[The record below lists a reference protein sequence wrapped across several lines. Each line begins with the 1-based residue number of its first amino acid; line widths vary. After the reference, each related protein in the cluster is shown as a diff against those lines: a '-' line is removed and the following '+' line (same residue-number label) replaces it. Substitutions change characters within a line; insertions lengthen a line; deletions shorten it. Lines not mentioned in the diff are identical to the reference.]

1 MSRFAQFVALATGH
15 LAHRHSLRDVVANLQ
30 AQGARLCHLGVQP
43 VARSSFARVNETQPY
58 TLYEALFGKLYD
70 RCRHLAPR
78 HGFRF
83 KNKLYAMDASLI
95 DLSLRIFP
103 WAHLALGKAAMKLH
117 LGLDHDGFLPAF
129 AVITDGRVHDMA
141 GAKSFAFSKGS
152 IVVFDKGYSDYA
164 WRQKLTDAGIYFV
177 TRARGNMV
185 AKVIEE
191 GPPAKGR
198 IDFDRRVQLTGKQK
212 NSPKLTPLRLVG
224 YTCPDT
230 GRSYEFMTNIEHLCA
245 QTIADIYKSRWQV
258 ELFFK
263 WIKQNLKLKGFLGTS
278 RNAVLTQIWVAL
290 CVCLLIAFLKFSSR
304 VQLTMQQIA
313 RLLQLNL
320 FMRRDLLQPQD
331 VMSRH
336 RGAKLCRRYGLLG
349 KISLL
354 SLEYLLFVERW
365 PFHAGPPDH
374 YGRLSS
380 LLDLSVSQ
388 SGGLMPLHS
397 TTDFRP
403 V

>member
-1 MSRFAQFVALATGH
+1 MSRFSQFVALATGH

-30 AQGARLCHLGVQP
+30 AQGSRLYHLGAQP
-43 VARSSFARVNETQPY
+43 VARSSFARVNEAQPY

-70 RCRHLAPR
+70 RCRHLAPH

-83 KNKLYAMDASLI
+83 KNKLYSMDSSLI
-95 DLSLRIFP
+95 DLSLRVFP

-129 AVITDGRVHDMA
+129 AVVTEGRVHDMN
-141 GAKSFAFSKGS
+141 GAKQFAFSKGS
-152 IVVFDKGYSDYA
+152 IVVFDKGYSDYG
-164 WRQKLTDAGIYFV
+164 WRQKLTDAGVYFV

-185 AKVIEE
+185 AKVVDD
-191 GPPAKGR
+191 GPPANGQ
-198 IDFDRRVQLTGKQK
+198 IGFDRRVQLTGKQK
-212 NSPKLTPLRLVG
+212 HSPKLKPLRLVG

-320 FMRRDLLQPQD
+320 FMRR
-331 VMSRH
+331 
-336 RGAKLCRRYGLLG
+336 
-349 KISLL
+349 SLL
-354 SLEYLLFVERW
+354 ELLNGET
-365 PFHAGPPDH
+365 GPPTEP
-374 YGRLSS
+374 SS
-380 LLDLSVSQ
+380 QMALAL
-388 SGGLMPLHS
+388 
-397 TTDFRP
+397 
-403 V
+403 

>member
-1 MSRFAQFVALATGH
+1 HHSTVFGQFLRLVPRHEFDSLSRAHHSGSPLRSMSRFSQFVALATGH

-30 AQGARLCHLGVQP
+30 AQGPRLYHLGVQP

-58 TLYEALFGKLYD
+58 TLYEALFGRLYD

-83 KNKLYAMDASLI
+83 KNKLYSMDSSLI

-129 AVITDGRVHDMA
+129 AVVTEGRTNDMI
-141 GAKSFAFSKGS
+141 GAKQFAFSKGS
-152 IVVFDKGYSDYA
+152 IVVFDKGYSDYG
-164 WRQKLTDAGIYFV
+164 WRQKLTDAGVYFV

-185 AKVIEE
+185 STVIEE
-191 GPPAKGR
+191 GPPAKGQ

-212 NSPKLTPLRLVG
+212 HSPKLKPLRLVG

-230 GRSYEFMTNIEHLCA
+230 GRSYEFMTNIEHLSA

-320 FMRRDLLQPQD
+320 FLRRDLL
-331 VMSRH
+331 
-336 RGAKLCRRYGLLG
+336 
-349 KISLL
+349 
-354 SLEYLLFVERW
+354 
-365 PFHAGPPDH
+365 
-374 YGRLSS
+374 
-380 LLDLSVSQ
+380 
-388 SGGLMPLHS
+388 
-397 TTDFRP
+397 
-403 V
+403 